1 MSKPKLSVVLA
12 TKNEEKNIGNCLKS
26 VTNIADEIIIF
37 DEESDDR
44 TRNIAREYGAKVFN
58 VKHEAIFHK
67 TKQKAL
73 ETAKHGW
80 ILQLDADERV
90 TQELAKEIKQ
100 AIEMSN
106 SDIKK
111 RRPRSKKAEKL
122 FNRHQKIIEERDGK
136 IGKDSGEVVAFFLP
150 RLNFFLGKPLI
161 HAGVYP
167 DANIRL
173 VKKDKARFPS
183 KSVHEQME
191 IDGEV
196 AWLFN
201 DLEHYDSPTLQRYF
215 ERANRYTTLTAEEY
229 KNEKLPR
236 NILFLIHYSF
246 FKPLIVFLK
255 LYVRHLGFLDGAR
268 GFIWSFFS
276 ALHFPVAYIKYLQM
290 GKK

>member
-12 TKNEEKNIGNCLKS
+12 TYNEEKNIGDCLES
-26 VTNIADEIIIF
+26 VKDIADEIVIV
-37 DEESDDR
+37 DGSSTDK
-44 TRNIAREYGAKVFN
+44 TRDIAKSFGARVIKTTN
-58 VKHEAIFHK
+58 PKIFHIN
-67 TKQKAL
+67 KQKAL
-73 ETAKHGW
+73 EIAKCDW

-100 AIEMSN
+100 VIEMSN

-122 FNRHQKIIEERDGK
+122 FNRHQKIIEERDGM

-150 RLNFFLGKPLI
+150 RLNLFLGKPLI

-201 DLEHYDSPTLQRYF
+201 NLEHYDSPTLQRYF

-229 KNEKLPR
+229 KNKKLPR
-236 NILFLIHYSF
+236 SILFLIHYLF